1 MKRVALLGY
10 GLAGSVFH
18 APLIEATRGLKLAAV
33 VTSSRERQLEAS
45 RRHDGV
51 RVLDRVEEVWE
62 GDYDL
67 AVVATPNDSH
77 VTLAR
82 AALERGM
89 AVVVDKP
96 LAATAREARAL
107 VELARRKGQ
116 LLTVFQNRRWDGDF
130 LTLKSLLDE
139 LGRLQ
144 RFESRYE
151 RWRPEIKPGW
161 RERPDPA
168 LAGGVLYDLG
178 AHVIDQVLSL
188 LGLPSHVYAELA
200 QRRPGAAV
208 DDDAFLA
215 LTFPG
220 EVQAH
225 LWMSA
230 VTASLGPRFRV
241 LGSRG
246 GYEKYGVDIQ
256 EEQLRGG
263 LMPGHPAFGL
273 EPESHWGHLVA
284 GEERRLVPTRRGEYL
299 TFYEQLGGAL
309 EGRGPVPVDPL
320 DAVRS
325 LEVLEAARK
334 SAREGR
340 VVRLGSRSSG

>member
-18 APLIEATRGLKLAAV
+18 APLIEATRGLKLACV
-33 VTSSRERQLEAS
+33 VSSSRERQAEAS
-45 RRHDGV
+45 HRHPNA
-51 RVLDRVEEVWE
+51 RVVSSVDEVWS
-62 GDYDL
+62 GDYDC

-82 AALERGM
+82 AALEAGL

-96 LAATAREARAL
+96 LAATAREARGL
-107 VELARRKGQ
+107 VDLAARRGR

-130 LTLKSLLDE
+130 LTLRSLIDD
-139 LGRLQ
+139 LGGIN

-178 AHVIDQVLSL
+178 AHVIDQALCL
-188 LGLPSHVYAELA
+188 LGAPTHVYAEIAL
-200 QRRPGAAV
+200 RRQGAAV
-208 DDDAFLA
+208 DDDVFVA
-215 LTFPG
+215 LTFP
-220 EVQAH
+220 ESVTAH

-230 VTASLGPRFRV
+230 VAPSLGPRFRV
-241 LGSRG
+241 LGSRAA
-246 GYEKYGVDIQ
+246 YIKHGVDCQ
-256 EEQLRGG
+256 EEQLRAG
-263 LMPGHPAFGL
+263 LVPGHPAYGL
-273 EPESHWGHLVA
+273 EPESRWGSMEA
-284 GEERRLVPTRRGEYL
+284 GEERRLVPTRRGEYQ
-299 TFYEQLGGAL
+299 TFYQQLLGAL
-309 EGRGPVPVDPL
+309 EGRGPAPVDPRE
-320 DAVRS
+320 AVRS

-340 VVRLGSRSSG
+340 VVKLK

>member
-18 APLIEATRGLKLAAV
+18 APLIEATRGLKLSAV
-33 VTSSRERQLEAS
+33 VTSSRERQAEAT
-45 RRHDGV
+45 RRFPDA
-51 RVLDRVEEVWE
+51 RVLQSVEEVWA
-62 GDYDL
+62 GNYDL

-82 AALERGM
+82 AALEAGL

-96 LAATAREARAL
+96 LAATAREARGL
-107 VELARRKGQ
+107 VDLAARKGQ

-130 LTLKSLLDE
+130 LTLRKVLDD
-139 LGRLQ
+139 LGRLY

-178 AHVIDQVLSL
+178 AHVVDQALCL
-188 LGLPSHVYAELA
+188 LGPPTHVYAELA
-200 QRRPGAAV
+200 MRRPGAAV
-208 DDDAFLA
+208 DDDVFVA
-215 LTFPG
+215 LTFPDG
-220 EVQAH
+220 VQAH

-230 VTASLGPRFRV
+230 VTAALGPRFRV
-241 LGSRG
+241 LGSRAAFV
-246 GYEKYGVDIQ
+246 KYGVDAQ
-256 EEQLRGG
+256 EEQLRSG
-263 LMPGHPAFGL
+263 LVPGHPAYGL
-273 EPESHWGHLVA
+273 EPESRWGHVVA
-284 GEERRLVPTRRGEYL
+284 GDERRLVPTLRGEY
-299 TFYEQLGGAL
+299 TAFYEQLVGAL
-309 EGRGPVPVDPL
+309 RGAGPVPVDPR
-320 DAVRS
+320 DAVRV

-340 VVRLGSRSSG
+340 VVKLK